1 VALNVLS
8 VYTNFI
14 ANPIIKKSERT
25 IMLYV
30 ERNDEGNIIAL
41 HNNPQENATEQKT
54 SVDQEVLDFL
64 EQNATSESWQTLLTI
79 SDMGFIRLL
88 EDMVDLLIR
97 KNVIIFTELPEKA
110 QEKIMERKKIREKY
124 ATHSILTV
132 DDII

>member
-1 VALNVLS
+1 
-8 VYTNFI
+8 
-14 ANPIIKKSERT
+14 
-25 IMLYV
+25 MLYV
-30 ERNDEGNIIAL
+30 ERNDEGKIIAL
-41 HNNPQENATEQKT
+41 HNSPNPNAT
-54 SVDQEVLDFL
+54 DQRSSIDQDILDFL

-79 SDMGFIRLL
+79 SDLSFIRLL

-124 ATHSILTV
+124 SSQSILTV

>member
-1 VALNVLS
+1 
-8 VYTNFI
+8 
-14 ANPIIKKSERT
+14 
-25 IMLYV
+25 MLYV

-41 HNNPQENATEQKT
+41 HNSPQENATEQKT

>member
-1 VALNVLS
+1 
-8 VYTNFI
+8 
-14 ANPIIKKSERT
+14 
-25 IMLYV
+25 MLYV

-41 HNNPQENATEQKT
+41 HNSPQENAAEQKT

>member
-1 VALNVLS
+1 
-8 VYTNFI
+8 
-14 ANPIIKKSERT
+14 
-25 IMLYV
+25 MLYV
-30 ERNDEGNIIAL
+30 ERNDEGKIIAL
-41 HNNPQENATEQKT
+41 HNTPQQNATEQKT
-54 SVDQEVLDFL
+54 SVDQDVLDFL

-124 ATHSILTV
+124 SSQTILTV

>member
-1 VALNVLS
+1 
-8 VYTNFI
+8 
-14 ANPIIKKSERT
+14 
-25 IMLYV
+25 MLYV

-41 HNNPQENATEQKT
+41 HNSPQENAEEQKT

>member
-1 VALNVLS
+1 
-8 VYTNFI
+8 
-14 ANPIIKKSERT
+14 
-25 IMLYV
+25 MLYV

-41 HNNPQENATEQKT
+41 HNSPQENAVEQKT

>member
-1 VALNVLS
+1 
-8 VYTNFI
+8 
-14 ANPIIKKSERT
+14 
-25 IMLYV
+25 MLYV